1 MAYWLLKT
9 EPSDYSYADLERDGR
24 AVWDGVSN
32 NAALKH
38 IRSVRKGDEAL
49 VYHTGDERQAVGL
62 ARVVSDPYPDRAADD
77 PRLVEDR
84 VFHVIGWQV
93 GEEFADK
100 VKGIRFGGGSQVRHA
115 ADGHVHIRTAQGLGV
130 DDLACHSPDD
140 FGACQEHEGLLLD
153 HDDQVL

>member
-1 MAYWLLKT
+1 MNTWLLKT
-9 EPSDYSYADLERDGR
+9 EPADYSFADLERDGR

-77 PRLVEDR
+77 PRLV
-84 VFHVIGWQV
+84 VFDLVPLRRLARPV
-93 GEEFADK
+93 TLAEVKADPAFAGFDL
-100 VKGIRFGGGSQVRHA
+100 VRQPRLSVMPVPPA
-115 ADGHVHIRTAQGLGV
+115 LWR
-130 DDLACHSPDD
+130 
-140 FGACQEHEGLLLD
+140 LLLS
-153 HDDQVL
+153 LAGT